1 MRRNLARILSSIILL
16 TPLLFSVTTPAQ
28 AAVDPDSYAVM
39 QFRDD
44 VDPISGNYLYKV
56 SSAKQ
61 TPCGSEYEDLWDDP
75 ACAPATSTLQ
85 VYNYLPLCAD
95 EKVLNCIESVTWI
108 KSDGSEVKGSF
119 KESRGSVDPD
129 FTFSRQEKLNVG
141 ASITPQIFTFTG
153 LSHSKGSSY
162 AVTGHVTQD
171 IVNGTPSAP
180 KIVASI
186 APVYSENVS
195 LDDKEARTDCFNVN
209 ANDVK
214 CWKFASSDS
223 GVTFKLNM
231 KLLTKPQG
239 WISGRVTSP
248 KVTIGAADASKRFD
262 VSISGA
268 NLSIPILTKRYD
280 YSVASEQSSWTKIA
294 GAIKD
299 LGAYT
304 WEKISEVGGE
314 LIVPYG
320 PNFFN
325 TFNQLVAIDRPS
337 DGKPAGVGKEYDV
350 ADRLAQVWRV
360 VLDPTNTPSGVS
372 GCAATDFQG
381 FVSSNAMT
389 YGTALPKYDGAT
401 MSYDVASPHYNPGG
415 KDYDA
420 DAFKGRYDLLL
431 TEAYAKCVWSLKD
444 GVPNVSVEVQK
455 TDGTLDNSVKVTGA
469 LNSTTGLY
477 EFSAIGFTFS
487 SPKIKIK
494 LSAPPTKDGTPTVTQ
509 AAPATGKA
517 APAAKPKATVKS
529 INCVKGKIT
538 KRVTGANP
546 KCPAGFKKK

>member
-1 MRRNLARILSSIILL
+1 MLKNLVRSLCALLLL
-16 TPLLFSVTTPAQ
+16 TPMILVISAPAQ
-28 AAVDPDSYAVM
+28 GAVDPDSYAIM

-44 VDPISGNYLYKV
+44 IDPISGNYLYKV
-56 SSAKQ
+56 VGAKQ
-61 TPCGSEYEDLWDDP
+61 TPCGAEYEDLWDDP
-75 ACAPATSTLQ
+75 ACAAATSTLQ
-85 VYNYLPLCAD
+85 VYNYLPLCAN
-95 EKVLNCIESVTWI
+95 EKILNCIDSVIWI
-108 KSDGSEVKGSF
+108 KSDGSEVAGSF
-119 KESRGSVDPD
+119 KENRGSVDPD
-129 FTFSRQEKLNVG
+129 FTFSRREKFNVG
-141 ASITPQIFTFTG
+141 ASITPQIFTFPG

-171 IVNGTPSAP
+171 IVNGVPSAP

-195 LDDKEARTDCFNVN
+195 LDDKEARTNCFNVN

-214 CWKFASSDS
+214 CWKFASSEP
-223 GVTFKLNM
+223 GTTFKLNM
-231 KLLTKPQG
+231 KLLVKPQG

-248 KVTIGAADASKRFD
+248 KVSIGTADASKRYD
-262 VSISGA
+262 VSITGS

-280 YSVASEQSSWTKIA
+280 YSDANERAAW
-294 GAIKD
+294 D
-299 LGAYT
+299 
-304 WEKISEVGGE
+304 KISSAVVTNYPWDKVSDVAAGE
-314 LIVPYG
+314 LVSVYG
-320 PNFFN
+320 PNTFN
-325 TFNQLVAIDRPS
+325 TFNKLVAIDRDAS
-337 DGKPAGVGKEYDV
+337 GKPAGVGKEYDV

-372 GCAATDFQG
+372 GCSSSDFQG

-389 YGTALPKYDGAT
+389 YGTALPKYDGTT
-401 MSYDVASPHYNPGG
+401 MSYDVASPHYNPAG

-431 TEAYAKCVWSLKD
+431 TEAYAKCVWNLKD

-469 LNSTTGLY
+469 LNSSTGLY
-477 EFSAIGFTFS
+477 EFTAIGFTFS

-509 AAPATGKA
+509 AAPATKA
-517 APAAKPKATVKS
+517 APKATVKS
-529 INCVKGKIT
+529 ITCVKGKVT
-538 KRVTGANP
+538 KKVTGPAP
-546 KCPAGFKKK
+546 KCPSGYKQK

>member
-1 MRRNLARILSSIILL
+1 MFKSLPRSLFTLVLL
-16 TPLLFSVTTPAQ
+16 TPMVFVAGTPVH
-28 AAVDPDSYAVM
+28 AAIDEESYVVM

-44 VDPISGNYLYKV
+44 IDPISGNRIYKFEGGIG
-56 SSAKQ
+56 
-61 TPCGSEYEDLWDDP
+61 TPCGGDYEDLWDDP
-75 ACAPATSTLQ
+75 ACVPATSTLQ

-95 EKVLNCIESVTWI
+95 EKVLDCIESVTWI
-108 KSDGSEVKGSF
+108 KSDGSDVKGSY

-129 FTFSRQEKLNVG
+129 FTFSRQEKFNVG
-141 ASITPQIFTFTG
+141 AAITPQIFTFAG
-153 LSHSKGSSY
+153 LSHSKGTSY

-171 IVNGTPSAP
+171 IVKGTPSAP

-214 CWKFASSDS
+214 CWKFAASDA
-223 GVTFKLNM
+223 GATFTLKM
-231 KLLTKPQG
+231 KLLSKPQG
-239 WISGRVTSP
+239 WISGRVTAP

-262 VSISGA
+262 VTISGA

-280 YSVASEQSSWTKIA
+280 YSVTAEQSAWTKIA

-304 WEKISEVGGE
+304 WEKISSVGGE
-314 LIVPYG
+314 LVVPYG

-372 GCAATDFQG
+372 GCATSDFQG
-381 FVSSNAMT
+381 FVSSNSMT
-389 YGTALPKYDGAT
+389 YGTALPKYDGST

-415 KDYDA
+415 KDYDV

-431 TEAYAKCVWSLKD
+431 TEAYAKCVWNLKD

-455 TDGTLDNSVKVTGA
+455 TDGTLDNSVKVTGG
-469 LNSTTGLY
+469 LNATTGLY
-477 EFSAIGFTFS
+477 EFSAVGFTFS

-494 LSAPPTKDGTPTVTQ
+494 LAAPPTKDGTPTVTQ
-509 AAPATGKA
+509 AAPV
-517 APAAKPKATVKS
+517 AKPKASVKTIS
-529 INCVKGKIT
+529 CVKGKIT
-538 KRVTGANP
+538 KKVIGANP
-546 KCPAGFKKK
+546 KCPAGYKKK

>member
-1 MRRNLARILSSIILL
+1 MRKSLLRVISSLILL
-16 TPLLFSVTTPAQ
+16 TPLCVAISTPAQ

-44 VDPISGNYLYKV
+44 IDPISGNYLYKV
-56 SSAKQ
+56 VGAKQ

-75 ACAPATSTLQ
+75 ACAPASSTLQ
-85 VYNYLPLCAD
+85 VYNYLPLCSD
-95 EKVLNCIESVTWI
+95 EKVLNCIDAVTWI
-108 KSDGSEVKGSF
+108 KSDGSEVKGVF

-129 FTFSRQEKLNVG
+129 FTFSRQEKFNVG
-141 ASITPQIFTFTG
+141 AAITPQIYTFAG
-153 LSHSKGSSY
+153 LSHSKGTSY

-171 IVNGTPSAP
+171 IVNGSPAAP

-195 LDDKEARTDCFNVN
+195 LDDKEGRTECFNVN

-214 CWKFASSDS
+214 CWKFASSDA
-223 GVTFKLNM
+223 GVTFKLNL
-231 KLLTKPQG
+231 KLLAKPQG

-248 KVTIGAADASKRFD
+248 KVSIGAADSSKRFD
-262 VSISGA
+262 VSITGA
-268 NLSIPILTKRYD
+268 NLSVPILTKRYD
-280 YSVASEQSSWTKIA
+280 YSDTNERAS
-294 GAIKD
+294 
-299 LGAYT
+299 
-304 WEKISEVGGE
+304 WEKISSAVVTQYPWDKVSDVANGE
-314 LIVPYG
+314 LISVYG
-320 PNFFN
+320 PNTFN
-325 TFNQLVAIDRPS
+325 TFNKLVAIDRQT

-372 GCAATDFQG
+372 GCANTDFQG

-389 YGTALPKYDGAT
+389 YGTALPKYDGTT

-431 TEAYAKCVWSLKD
+431 TEAYAKCVWGLKD

-469 LNSTTGLY
+469 LNASTGLY
-477 EFSAIGFTFS
+477 EFSAVGFTFS

-509 AAPATGKA
+509 AAPA
-517 APAAKPKATVKS
+517 AKPAKATVKTIS
-529 INCVKGKIT
+529 CVKGKIT
-538 KRVTGANP
+538 KKVTGANP

>member
-1 MRRNLARILSSIILL
+1 MRKSLARNLSALVLL
-16 TPLLFSVTTPAQ
+16 APFLVSTTLPAL
-28 AAVDPDSYAVM
+28 AAVDPDSYVVM

-44 VDPISGNYLYKV
+44 IDAITAPGLYKYV
-56 SSAKQ
+56 GSKGTA
-61 TPCGSEYEDLWDDP
+61 CGTDYEDLWDDP
-75 ACAPATSTLQ
+75 DCVPATSTLQ

-95 EKVLNCIESVTWI
+95 EKVLNCIDSIAWV
-108 KSDGSEVKGSF
+108 KSDGSEVKGTF
-119 KESRGSVDPD
+119 KENRGSLDPD
-129 FTFSRQEKLNVG
+129 FTFSRREKLNVG
-141 ASITPQIFTFTG
+141 ASIAPQVFTFAG
-153 LSHSKGSSY
+153 LSHSKGTSY

-171 IVNGTPSAP
+171 IVNGVPSAP

-186 APVYSENVS
+186 APVYSESVP
-195 LDDKEARTDCFNVN
+195 LDDKEGRTNCFNVN

-214 CWKFASSDS
+214 CWKFASSEA

-231 KLLTKPQG
+231 KLLVKPQG
-239 WISGRVTSP
+239 WISGRVTAP
-248 KVTIGAADASKRFD
+248 KVAIGVADASKRFD
-262 VSISGA
+262 VSITGA
-268 NLSIPILTKRYD
+268 NLSVPILTKRYD
-280 YSVASEQSSWTKIA
+280 YSDAGKQSSWTKIA
-294 GAIKD
+294 TAIKD
-299 LGAYT
+299 LNAFT
-304 WEKISEVGGE
+304 WEKISSLGGE
-314 LIVPYG
+314 LVSVYG

-325 TFNQLVAIDRPS
+325 TFNQLVAIEREAN
-337 DGKPAGVGKEYDV
+337 GKPAGVGKEFDV

-372 GCAATDFQG
+372 GCANSDFQG

-389 YGTALPKYDGAT
+389 YGTALPKYDGTT

-431 TEAYAKCVWSLKD
+431 TEVYAKCVWGLKD

-469 LNSTTGLY
+469 LNSSTGLY

-509 AAPATGKA
+509 AAPA
-517 APAAKPKATVKS
+517 AKPATATVKTIS
-529 INCVKGKIT
+529 CVKGKIT
-538 KRVTGANP
+538 KKVTGANP

>member
-1 MRRNLARILSSIILL
+1 MRTILLRILSTLLLL
-16 TPLLFSVTTPAQ
+16 TPFFAVVSTPAQ
-28 AAVDPDSYAVM
+28 AAVDPDSYVVM

-44 VDPISGNYLYKV
+44 IDSISGNYLYKV
-56 SSAKQ
+56 VNAKQ

-75 ACAPATSTLQ
+75 ACTPSSNTLQ
-85 VYNYLPLCAD
+85 VYNYLPLCAN
-95 EKVLNCIESVTWI
+95 EKILNCIESVSWI
-108 KSDGSEVKGSF
+108 KSDGSEVLGTF
-119 KESRGSVDPD
+119 KETRGTVDPD
-129 FTFSRQEKLNVG
+129 FTFSRQEKFNVG
-141 ASITPQIFTFTG
+141 ESITPQIFTFAG

-186 APVYSENVS
+186 APVYSENIS
-195 LDDKEARTDCFNVN
+195 LDDREARTECFNVN

-223 GVTFKLNM
+223 GITFKLNM
-231 KLLTKPQG
+231 KLLAKPQG

-248 KVTIGAADASKRFD
+248 KVSIGSADSSKRFD
-262 VSISGA
+262 VSVSGS
-268 NLSIPILTKRYD
+268 NLSVPILTKRYD
-280 YSVASEQSSWTKIA
+280 YSDSNERTS
-294 GAIKD
+294 
-299 LGAYT
+299 
-304 WEKISEVGGE
+304 WEKISAAVVTQYPWEKVSEIAEGE
-314 LIVPYG
+314 LISVYG
-320 PNFFN
+320 PNTFN
-325 TFNQLVAIDRPS
+325 TFNKLVAIDRQV
-337 DGKPAGVGKEYDV
+337 DGKPSGVGKEYDV

-360 VLDPTNTPSGVS
+360 VLDPTNTPSGVN
-372 GCAATDFQG
+372 GCTNSDFQG

-389 YGTALPKYDGAT
+389 YGTALPKYDGTT

-431 TEAYAKCVWSLKD
+431 TEAYAKCVWNLKD

-469 LNSTTGLY
+469 LNSSTGLY
-477 EFSAIGFTFS
+477 EFSAVGFTFS

-509 AAPATGKA
+509 AAPAT
-517 APAAKPKATVKS
+517 KPVKATVKT
-529 INCVKGKIT
+529 INCVKGKI
-538 KRVTGANP
+538 KKKVTGAKP

>member
-1 MRRNLARILSSIILL
+1 MRKRFFRALNTLLLLAPFLMVVS
-16 TPLLFSVTTPAQ
+16 TPAQ
-28 AAVDPDSYAVM
+28 AAIDPDAYVVM

-44 VDPISGNYLYKV
+44 IDSISGNYLYKV
-56 SSAKQ
+56 VNAKQ
-61 TPCGSEYEDLWDDP
+61 TPCGGEFEDLWDDP
-75 ACAPATSTLQ
+75 ACTPASSTLQ
-85 VYNYLPLCAD
+85 VYNYLPLCAN
-95 EKVLNCIESVTWI
+95 EKVLNCIDSVTWI
-108 KSDGSEVKGSF
+108 KNDGSEVKGAF
-119 KESRGSVDPD
+119 KETRGSVDPD
-129 FTFSRQEKLNVG
+129 FTFSRQEKFNVG
-141 ASITPQIFTFTG
+141 ESITPQIFTFAG
-153 LSHSKGSSY
+153 LSHGKGSSY

-195 LDDKEARTDCFNVN
+195 LDDKEARTECFNVN

-214 CWKFASSDS
+214 CWKFANSEA
-223 GVTFKLNM
+223 GTTFKLNM
-231 KLLTKPQG
+231 KLLAKPQG

-248 KVTIGAADASKRFD
+248 KVSIGVADSSKRYD
-262 VSISGA
+262 VSITGS
-268 NLSIPILTKRYD
+268 NLSVPILTKRYD
-280 YSVASEQSSWTKIA
+280 YSNTNERAS
-294 GAIKD
+294 
-299 LGAYT
+299 
-304 WEKISEVGGE
+304 WEKISAAVVTQYPWEKVSDIAAGE
-314 LIVPYG
+314 LISVYG
-320 PNFFN
+320 PNTFN
-325 TFNQLVAIDRPS
+325 TFNKLVAIDRQG

-360 VLDPTNTPSGVS
+360 VLDPTNAPSGVN
-372 GCAATDFQG
+372 GCANSDFQG

-389 YGTALPKYDGAT
+389 YGTALPKYDGTT

-431 TEAYAKCVWSLKD
+431 TESYAKCVWNLKD

-509 AAPATGKA
+509 AAPAPK
-517 APAAKPKATVKS
+517 PAKATVKTIS
-529 INCVKGKIT
+529 CVKGKIT
-538 KRVTGANP
+538 KKVIGANP

>member
-1 MRRNLARILSSIILL
+1 MPKPLSRILSSLLLL
-16 TPLLFSVTTPAQ
+16 TPLVFNLATPAE
-28 AAVDPDSYAVM
+28 AAVDPDSYTIM

-44 VDPISGNYLYKV
+44 IDPISGNYLYKV
-56 SSAKQ
+56 IGAKQ

-75 ACAPATSTLQ
+75 ACAPATNTLEI
-85 VYNYLPLCAD
+85 YNYLPLCSD
-95 EKVLNCIESVTWI
+95 EKVLNCIDSVSWV
-108 KSDGSEVKGSF
+108 KADGSEVKGSF
-119 KESRGSVDPD
+119 KETRGTVDPD
-129 FTFSRQEKLNVG
+129 FTFSRREKFNVG
-141 ASITPQIFTFTG
+141 ASITPQIFTFAG

-162 AVTGHVTQD
+162 AVTGHITQD

-195 LDDKEARTDCFNVN
+195 LDDKEARTNCFNVN

-214 CWKFASSDS
+214 CWKFATSEP

-231 KLLTKPQG
+231 KLLSKPQG
-239 WISGRVTSP
+239 WISGRVTAP
-248 KVTIGAADASKRFD
+248 KVAIGTADTSKRFD
-262 VSISGA
+262 VSITGS

-280 YSVASEQSSWTKIA
+280 YSDSNERAA
-294 GAIKD
+294 
-299 LGAYT
+299 
-304 WEKISEVGGE
+304 WEKISSAVVTNYPWDKVSDIASGE
-314 LIVPYG
+314 LVSVYG
-320 PNFFN
+320 PNTFN
-325 TFNQLVAIDRPS
+325 TFNKLVAIDRDAS
-337 DGKPAGVGKEYDV
+337 GKPAGVGKEYDV

-360 VLDPTNTPSGVS
+360 VLDPTNAPSGVN
-372 GCAATDFQG
+372 GCANSDFQG

-389 YGTALPKYDGAT
+389 YGTALPKYDGTT

-431 TEAYAKCVWSLKD
+431 TEAYAKCVWNLKD

-469 LNSTTGLY
+469 LNASTGLY
-477 EFSAIGFTFS
+477 EFSAVGFTFS

-509 AAPATGKA
+509 AAPATT
-517 APAAKPKATVKS
+517 AKTTVKS
-529 INCVKGKIT
+529 ITCVKGKIT
-538 KRVTGANP
+538 KKVTGANP

>member
-1 MRRNLARILSSIILL
+1 MRKSLLRVISSLILL
-16 TPLLFSVTTPAQ
+16 TPLSVAIATPAQ
-28 AAVDPDSYAVM
+28 AAIDPDSYAVM

-44 VDPISGNYLYKV
+44 IDPISGNYLYKV
-56 SSAKQ
+56 VGAKQ

-75 ACAPATSTLQ
+75 ACAPASSTLQ
-85 VYNYLPLCAD
+85 VYNYLPLCSD
-95 EKVLNCIESVTWI
+95 EKVLNCIDAVTWI
-108 KSDGSEVKGSF
+108 KSDGSEVKGVF

-129 FTFSRQEKLNVG
+129 FTFTRQEKFNVG
-141 ASITPQIFTFTG
+141 AAITPQIFTFAG
-153 LSHSKGSSY
+153 LSHSKGTSY

-171 IVNGTPSAP
+171 IVNGSPSAP

-195 LDDKEARTDCFNVN
+195 LDDKEGRTECFNVN

-214 CWKFASSDS
+214 CWKFASSDA
-223 GVTFKLNM
+223 GVTFKLNL
-231 KLLTKPQG
+231 KLLAKPQG

-248 KVTIGAADASKRFD
+248 KVSIGAADSSKRFD
-262 VSISGA
+262 VSITGA
-268 NLSIPILTKRYD
+268 NLSVPILTKRYD
-280 YSVASEQSSWTKIA
+280 YSDTNERAS
-294 GAIKD
+294 
-299 LGAYT
+299 
-304 WEKISEVGGE
+304 WEKISSAVVTQYPWDKVSDVANGE
-314 LIVPYG
+314 LISVYG
-320 PNFFN
+320 PNTFN
-325 TFNQLVAIDRPS
+325 TFNKLVAIDRQT
-337 DGKPAGVGKEYDV
+337 DGKPAGVGKAYDV

-372 GCAATDFQG
+372 GCANTDFQG

-389 YGTALPKYDGAT
+389 YGTALPKYDGTT

-431 TEAYAKCVWSLKD
+431 TEAYAKCVWGLKD

-469 LNSTTGLY
+469 LNASTGLY
-477 EFSAIGFTFS
+477 EFSAVGFTFS

-509 AAPATGKA
+509 AAPA
-517 APAAKPKATVKS
+517 AKPAKATVKTIS
-529 INCVKGKIT
+529 CVKGKIT
-538 KRVTGANP
+538 KKVTGANP

>member
-1 MRRNLARILSSIILL
+1 MRKNLARIASTVVLL
-16 TPLLFSVTTPAQ
+16 APFLVAVVTPAQ
-28 AAVDPDSYAVM
+28 AAVDPDSYTVM

-44 VDPISGNYLYKV
+44 IDPISGNYLYKV
-56 SSAKQ
+56 AGAKQ

-75 ACAPATSTLQ
+75 ACAPASNTLQ

-95 EKVLNCIESVTWI
+95 EKVLNCIDSVTWI
-108 KSDGSEVKGSF
+108 KSDGSEVKGAF

-129 FTFSRQEKLNVG
+129 FTFSRQEKFNVG
-141 ASITPQIFTFTG
+141 ASITPQIFTFAG
-153 LSHSKGSSY
+153 LSHSKGASY

-195 LDDKEARTDCFNVN
+195 LDDKEARTECFNVN

-214 CWKFASSDS
+214 CWKFASSDA
-223 GVTFKLNM
+223 GVTFKLSM
-231 KLLTKPQG
+231 KLLAKPQG

-248 KVTIGAADASKRFD
+248 KVSIGAADSAKRFE
-262 VSISGA
+262 VSITGS

-280 YSVASEQSSWTKIA
+280 YSDSNDRAA
-294 GAIKD
+294 
-299 LGAYT
+299 
-304 WEKISEVGGE
+304 WEKISAAVVTNYPWDKVSDVANGE
-314 LIVPYG
+314 LISVYG
-320 PNFFN
+320 PNTFN
-325 TFNQLVAIDRPS
+325 TFNKLVAIDRQT

-360 VLDPTNTPSGVS
+360 VLDPTNAPTGVN
-372 GCAATDFQG
+372 GCATSDFQG

-431 TEAYAKCVWSLKD
+431 TESYAKCVWSLKD

-469 LNSTTGLY
+469 LNASTGLY
-477 EFSAIGFTFS
+477 EFSAVGFTFS

-509 AAPATGKA
+509 AAPA
-517 APAAKPKATVKS
+517 AKPKATVKS
-529 INCVKGKIT
+529 ISCVKGKIT

>member
-1 MRRNLARILSSIILL
+1 MRKSLLRVISSLILL
-16 TPLLFSVTTPAQ
+16 TPLCVAIATPAQ
-28 AAVDPDSYAVM
+28 AAIDPDSYAVM

-44 VDPISGNYLYKV
+44 IDPISGNYLYKV
-56 SSAKQ
+56 VGAKQ

-75 ACAPATSTLQ
+75 ACAPASSTLQ
-85 VYNYLPLCAD
+85 VYNYLPLCSD
-95 EKVLNCIESVTWI
+95 EKVLNCIDAVTWI
-108 KSDGSEVKGSF
+108 KSDGSEVKGVF
-119 KESRGSVDPD
+119 KENRGSVDPD
-129 FTFSRQEKLNVG
+129 FTFSRQEKFNVG
-141 ASITPQIFTFTG
+141 AAITPQIYTFAG
-153 LSHSKGSSY
+153 LSHSKGTSY

-171 IVNGTPSAP
+171 IVNGSPASP

-195 LDDKEARTDCFNVN
+195 LDDKEGRTECFNVN

-214 CWKFASSDS
+214 CWKFASSDA
-223 GVTFKLNM
+223 GVTFKLNL
-231 KLLTKPQG
+231 KLLAKPQG

-248 KVTIGAADASKRFD
+248 KVSIGAADSSKRFD
-262 VSISGA
+262 VSITGA
-268 NLSIPILTKRYD
+268 NLSVPILTKRYD
-280 YSVASEQSSWTKIA
+280 YSDTNERAS
-294 GAIKD
+294 
-299 LGAYT
+299 
-304 WEKISEVGGE
+304 WEKISSAVVTQYPWDKVSDVANGE
-314 LIVPYG
+314 LISVYG
-320 PNFFN
+320 PNTFN
-325 TFNQLVAIDRPS
+325 TFNKLVAIDRQT

-360 VLDPTNTPSGVS
+360 VLDPTNTPTGVS
-372 GCAATDFQG
+372 GCANTDFQG

-389 YGTALPKYDGAT
+389 YGTALPKYDGTT

-431 TEAYAKCVWSLKD
+431 TEAYAKCVWGLKD

-469 LNSTTGLY
+469 LNASTGLY
-477 EFSAIGFTFS
+477 EFSAVGFTFS

-509 AAPATGKA
+509 T
-517 APAAKPKATVKS
+517 APAAKPAKATVKTIS
-529 INCVKGKIT
+529 CVKGKIT
-538 KRVTGANP
+538 KKVTGANP

>member
-1 MRRNLARILSSIILL
+1 MRKSLLRVISSLILL
-16 TPLLFSVTTPAQ
+16 TPLCVAIASPAQ
-28 AAVDPDSYAVM
+28 AAIDPDSYAVM

-44 VDPISGNYLYKV
+44 IDPISGNYLYKV
-56 SSAKQ
+56 VGAKQ

-75 ACAPATSTLQ
+75 ACAPASSTLQ
-85 VYNYLPLCAD
+85 VYNYLPLCSD
-95 EKVLNCIESVTWI
+95 EKVLNCIDAVTWI
-108 KSDGSEVKGSF
+108 KSDGSEVKGVF

-129 FTFSRQEKLNVG
+129 FTFTRQEKFNVG
-141 ASITPQIFTFTG
+141 AAITPQIFTFAG
-153 LSHSKGSSY
+153 LSHSKGTSY

-171 IVNGTPSAP
+171 IVNGSPSAP

-195 LDDKEARTDCFNVN
+195 LDDKEGRTECFNVN

-214 CWKFASSDS
+214 CWKFASSDA
-223 GVTFKLNM
+223 GVTFKLNL
-231 KLLTKPQG
+231 KLLAKPQG

-248 KVTIGAADASKRFD
+248 KVSIGAADSSKRFD
-262 VSISGA
+262 VSITGS
-268 NLSIPILTKRYD
+268 NLSVPILTKRYD
-280 YSVASEQSSWTKIA
+280 YSDTNERAS
-294 GAIKD
+294 
-299 LGAYT
+299 
-304 WEKISEVGGE
+304 WEKISSAVVTQYPWDKVSDVANGE
-314 LIVPYG
+314 LISVYG
-320 PNFFN
+320 PNTFN
-325 TFNQLVAIDRPS
+325 TFNKLVAIDRQT

-372 GCAATDFQG
+372 GCANTDFQG

-389 YGTALPKYDGAT
+389 YGTALPKYDGTT

-431 TEAYAKCVWSLKD
+431 TEAYAKCVWGLKD

-469 LNSTTGLY
+469 LNASTGLY
-477 EFSAIGFTFS
+477 EFSAVGFTFS

-509 AAPATGKA
+509 AAPAAK
-517 APAAKPKATVKS
+517 PAAATVKTIS
-529 INCVKGKIT
+529 CVKGKIT
-538 KRVTGANP
+538 KKVTGANP

>member
-1 MRRNLARILSSIILL
+1 MRKKLIRILCAITLMA
-16 TPLLFSVTTPAQ
+16 PLAVAVSTSAQ
-28 AAVDPDSYAVM
+28 AAVDPDAYAVM

-44 VDPISGNYLYKV
+44 IDPISGNYLYKV
-56 SSAKQ
+56 VGAKQ
-61 TPCGSEYEDLWDDP
+61 TPCGGDYEDLWDDP
-75 ACAPATSTLQ
+75 ACVPATSTLQ

-95 EKVLNCIESVTWI
+95 EKVLNCIESVSWI

-129 FTFSRQEKLNVG
+129 FTFSRQEKFNVG
-141 ASITPQIFTFTG
+141 ASITPQIFTFAG

-171 IVNGTPSAP
+171 IVNGTPSSP

-214 CWKFASSDS
+214 CWKFAPSEA

-231 KLLTKPQG
+231 KLLAKPQG
-239 WISGRVTSP
+239 WISGRVTAP
-248 KVTIGAADASKRFD
+248 KVVIGAADASKRFD
-262 VSISGA
+262 VSITGS
-268 NLSIPILTKRYD
+268 NLSVPILTKRYD
-280 YSVASEQSSWTKIA
+280 YSDTNDRAA
-294 GAIKD
+294 
-299 LGAYT
+299 
-304 WEKISEVGGE
+304 WEKISSAVVTNYPWDKVSDVANGE
-314 LIVPYG
+314 LISVYG
-320 PNFFN
+320 PNTFN
-325 TFNQLVAIDRPS
+325 TFNKLVAIDRQT
-337 DGKPAGVGKEYDV
+337 DGKPAGVGKDYDV

-372 GCAATDFQG
+372 GCAASDFQG

-415 KDYDA
+415 KDYDV

-431 TEAYAKCVWSLKD
+431 TEAYAKCVWGLKD

-469 LNSTTGLY
+469 LNSSTGLY
-477 EFSAIGFTFS
+477 EFSAVGFTFS

-509 AAPATGKA
+509 AAPA
-517 APAAKPKATVKS
+517 AKPKATVKS
-529 INCVKGKIT
+529 ITCVKGKLT
-538 KRVTGANP
+538 KKVMGANP